1 MHSPGPG
8 RLASREEELPAL
20 IALADLRRRQ
30 GDLET
35 ARELLEDAREP
46 AERGPY
52 PLFHADVLN
61 VLARV
66 ERDVGRREAA
76 IAAARAAYRQAWCDG
91 PPFAYHWGLE
101 VARMHLADLGAPE
114 PDDLPPFVETAHAP
128 MPVVAIDHRNDPR
141 GF

>member
-1 MHSPGPG
+1 M
-8 RLASREEELPAL
+8 
-20 IALADLRRRQ
+20 
-30 GDLET
+30 
-35 ARELLEDAREP
+35 
-46 AERGPY
+46 
-52 PLFHADVLN
+52 
-61 VLARV
+61 
-66 ERDVGRREAA
+66 GRREAA

-128 MPVVAIDHRNDPR
+128 MPVVATDHRNDPR